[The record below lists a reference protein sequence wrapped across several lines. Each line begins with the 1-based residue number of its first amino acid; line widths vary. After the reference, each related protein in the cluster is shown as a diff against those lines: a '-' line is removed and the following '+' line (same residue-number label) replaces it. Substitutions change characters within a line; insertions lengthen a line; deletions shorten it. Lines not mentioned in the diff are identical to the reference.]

1 MKTKLMIILTTL
13 LLLALTGCNN
23 SQKAEL
29 PFSSSESIA
38 GLLEGATLFA
48 ERETGTDD
56 TEPEVQTGTEDT
68 ETTEQTT
75 SGNPSDETSADS
87 QTTVAQNTENA
98 PTANQQTTA
107 QTETP
112 PAGTSEKETP
122 QPVTPPSGT
131 EPTTESAA
139 PPETTPQETPPQ
151 PKSIYDYEFD
161 IAAIRLEMIAVGE
174 AMGLT
179 HITSDEGVEM
189 TPDTA
194 SWAIPVTASRD
205 FQGEA
210 LKRKLREYVQS
221 MPELITTYGGN
232 PIQYF
237 SIYTEPL
244 GDGSYWIYFL
254 Y

>member
-112 PAGTSEKETP
+112 PAGTSEKKRLSLLLRQVGQNP
-122 QPVTPPSGT
+122 QRRV
-131 EPTTESAA
+131 
-139 PPETTPQETPPQ
+139 QRRR
-151 PKSIYDYEFD
+151 KRHRRKH
-161 IAAIRLEMIAVGE
+161 RLSQSRFM
-174 AMGLT
+174 
-179 HITSDEGVEM
+179 ITSL
-189 TPDTA
+189 T
-194 SWAIPVTASRD
+194 
-205 FQGEA
+205 
-210 LKRKLREYVQS
+210 
-221 MPELITTYGGN
+221 
-232 PIQYF
+232 
-237 SIYTEPL
+237 
-244 GDGSYWIYFL
+244 
-254 Y
+254 